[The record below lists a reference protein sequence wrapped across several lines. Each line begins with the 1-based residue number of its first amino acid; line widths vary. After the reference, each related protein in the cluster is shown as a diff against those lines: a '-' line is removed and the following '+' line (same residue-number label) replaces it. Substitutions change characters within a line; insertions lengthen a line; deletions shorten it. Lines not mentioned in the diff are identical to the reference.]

1 MSFDD
6 IIDRTGTNSSKWDAM
21 EALYGVSPREGLAM
35 WVADM
40 DFRSPDC
47 VIAAAQDLTDHGIF
61 GYRAEYSDYHDA
73 IRWWMDT
80 RHGWQVKPE
89 EIFTTY
95 GLVNA
100 VGLCLAAYTRPGDE
114 IVLFT
119 PVYHAFARVIAAAG
133 RKVRECRLATDADGR
148 YLMDFESY
156 DAQMTGAEKMLI
168 FCSPHNPGG
177 RVWSVDEQRDLAAFA
192 ARHNLLIISDEI
204 HHDLVFAGQTHCPTA
219 RAVPGARDRTI
230 TLTAPSK
237 TFNLAG
243 NHAGN
248 VIIHDP
254 ALRETFARLLAG
266 LSMSPTIYGTA
277 MTTAAYS
284 PEGAAWVDD
293 LVAYIE
299 GNVAIFENGVNA
311 IPGLRA
317 MPMQSTYLAWVDFSG
332 TGMERQE
339 FTDRVLKQA
348 KIAPNLGPTFGTGGE
363 TFLRF
368 NLGTQRARVAQAVD
382 RLASA
387 FGDLQ

>member
-6 IIDRTGTNSSKWDAM
+6 IIDRTGTKCAKWDAM
-21 EALYGVSPREGLAM
+21 EALYGVSPEDGLAM

-47 VIAAAQDLTDHGIF
+47 IIDAAQKVTDLGIF
-61 GYRAEYSDYHDA
+61 GYRSDYSDYFEA

-100 VGLCLAAYTRPGDE
+100 VGLCLSAYTRPGDE

-119 PVYHAFARVIAAAG
+119 PVYHAFAKVINAAG
-133 RKVRECRLATDADGR
+133 RKVKECLLATDADGT
-148 YLMDFESY
+148 YVMDFEAY
-156 DAQMTGAEKMLI
+156 DAQMTGAEKMVIL
-168 FCSPHNPGG
+168 CSPHNPGG
-177 RVWSVDEQRDLAAFA
+177 RVWSRGELRDLAAFA
-192 ARHNLLIISDEI
+192 ERHNLLIVSDEI
-204 HHDLVFAGQTHCPTA
+204 HHDLVFSGQTH
-219 RAVPGARDRTI
+219 VPMVNAAPEARDRTI
-230 TLTAPSK
+230 MLTAPSK
-237 TFNLAG
+237 TFNVAG

-254 ALRETFARLLAG
+254 ALRETFASLLAG
-266 LSMSPTIYGTA
+266 LGMSPTIYGTA

-293 LVAYIE
+293 LVAYVE
-299 GNVAIFENGVNA
+299 GNVAIFEAGVNA

-332 TGMERQE
+332 TGMEQQE

-348 KIAPNLGPTFGTGGE
+348 RIAPNLGPTFGTGGE
-363 TFLRF
+363 SFLRF
-368 NLGTQRARVAQAVD
+368 NLGTQRARVEEAVD
-382 RLASA
+382 RLTKA